1 MEKRIE
7 RIWCEVIGCQN
18 IGRNDD
24 FYSIGGDSL
33 LIAQAIS
40 KMIQNLPEAKN
51 WKWDALMM
59 EMMKNATIRG
69 IAEKLQNNFVT
80 KVKKRRMSQKFLH
93 LLRSKMRREIVK
105 RQEYFF
111 MLEQEH

>member
-40 KMIQNLPEAKN
+40 KMIQNLPEAK
-51 WKWDALMM
+51 KL
-59 EMMKNATIRG
+59 EMGCFNDG
-69 IAEKLQNNFVT
+69 DDEKCNYKRNCRKIT
-80 KVKKRRMSQKFLH
+80 K
-93 LLRSKMRREIVK
+93 
-105 RQEYFF
+105 
-111 MLEQEH
+111 